1 MSGLLESVRSA
12 LSGQDL
18 FLLTLLLFLLV
29 YLATG
34 IVIGLL
40 IQRLRDQTMIRRERK
55 DAIRRSRA
63 VLGGLAGE
71 QVAPLLPGFP
81 CDAADV
87 RFVGKPVDY
96 VAFPGMSEGGR
107 VQEVVFIEVK
117 TGSAGLSR
125 REKEIKEAVK
135 AGRVRWVE
143 YHLHEGS
150 HLPS

>member
-1 MSGLLESVRSA
+1 MVVLSRFLDYARSA
-12 LSGQDL
+12 LSGRDF
-18 FLLTLLLFLLV
+18 FLVAVLLFLLV

-40 IQRLRDQTMIRRERK
+40 IQRLRDQAMISRERR
-55 DAIRRSRA
+55 DAVRRSRA

-71 QVAPLLPGFP
+71 QLAPMLPGFP

-96 VAFPGMSEGGR
+96 VAFPGMSDGGR
-107 VQEVVFIEVK
+107 VEEVVFIEVK

-125 REKEIKEAVK
+125 REKEIRDAVRS
-135 AGRVRWVE
+135 GRVRWAE
-143 YHLHEGS
+143 WR
-150 HLPS
+150 LP

>member
-1 MSGLLESVRSA
+1 MLSRFLDSFRSA
-12 LSGQDL
+12 LSGLDL
-18 FLLTLLLFLLV
+18 FLVAILLFLLV

-40 IQRLRDQTMIRRERK
+40 IQRLRDQSLIRRERE
-55 DAIRRSRA
+55 DAVRRSRA

-81 CDAADV
+81 CDAGDV

-96 VAFPGMSEGGR
+96 VAFPGMSEGKEIE
-107 VQEVVFIEVK
+107 EVVFIEVK

-125 REKEIKEAVK
+125 REKEIKAAVK
-135 AGRVRWVE
+135 AGRVRWAE
-143 YHLHEGS
+143 WRAGK
-150 HLPS
+150 

>member
-1 MSGLLESVRSA
+1 MRLQIMSRCFDSIRSA

-18 FLLTLLLFLLV
+18 FLVTVLLFLLV

-40 IQRLRDQTMIRRERK
+40 IQRLRDQAMIRRERE
-55 DAIRRSRA
+55 DAVRRSRA

-71 QVAPLLPGFP
+71 QVAPLLPDFP
-81 CDAADV
+81 CGAADV

-96 VAFPGMSEGGR
+96 VAFPGMAEGGR
-107 VQEVVFIEVK
+107 VEEVVFIEVK

-125 REKEIKEAVK
+125 REKEIKDAVK

-143 YHLHEGS
+143 YR
-150 HLPS
+150 LP

>member
-1 MSGLLESVRSA
+1 MSGR
-12 LSGQDL
+12 DF
-18 FLLTLLLFLLV
+18 FLVAVLLFLLV

-40 IQRLRDQTMIRRERK
+40 IQRLRDQAMIRRERR
-55 DAIRRSRA
+55 DAVRRSRA

-71 QVAPLLPGFP
+71 QLAPMLPGFP

-96 VAFPGMSEGGR
+96 VAFPGMSDGGR
-107 VQEVVFIEVK
+107 VEEVVFIEVK

-125 REKEIKEAVK
+125 REKEIRDAVRS
-135 AGRVRWVE
+135 GRVRWAE
-143 YHLHEGS
+143 WR
-150 HLPS
+150 LP

>member
-1 MSGLLESVRSA
+1 MSALLDSIRSV
-12 LSGQDL
+12 LSGQDF
-18 FLLTLLLFLLV
+18 FLIAVLLFLLV

-34 IVIGLL
+34 IIIGLM
-40 IQRLRDQTMIRRERK
+40 IQRLRDQSLIRRERE
-55 DAIRRSRA
+55 DAVRRSRA

-87 RFVGKPVDY
+87 RFIGKPVDY
-96 VAFPGMSEGGR
+96 VAFPGMAEGGR
-107 VQEVVFIEVK
+107 VEEVVFIEVK

-135 AGRVRWVE
+135 AGRVRWAE
-143 YHLHEGS
+143 YRIS
-150 HLPS
+150 